1 MAIEDEGQLNMRR
14 QTNILLFS
22 SSVEMRL
29 VGAGEYLLATA
40 EVWGHLGPERLGGE
54 ILLSKREGEML
65 YRLYIPF
72 WMLYMLEILCMP
84 FPLFLFYMFQLFL
97 VARYVQ

>member
-1 MAIEDEGQLNMRR
+1 M
-14 QTNILLFS
+14 
-22 SSVEMRL
+22 
-29 VGAGEYLLATA
+29 LATA

-54 ILLSKREGEML
+54 ILLSKGGGRCFIGFTF
-65 YRLYIPF
+65 PF

-97 VARYVQ
+97 VARCVQ

>member
-29 VGAGEYLLATA
+29 VEA
-40 EVWGHLGPERLGGE
+40 EVNICSPLRRCGATWGPRDWGARYCFP
-54 ILLSKREGEML
+54 SEGKM
-65 YRLYIPF
+65 LYIPF

>member
-29 VGAGEYLLATA
+29 VDAGEYLLATA
-40 EVWGHLGPERLGGE
+40 EVWGHKVWE
-54 ILLSKREGEML
+54 
-65 YRLYIPF
+65 
-72 WMLYMLEILCMP
+72 
-84 FPLFLFYMFQLFL
+84 L
-97 VARYVQ
+97 VNIR